1 MGEHPYGQRRLE
13 TAEAKGE
20 RIIAEELGR
29 LCWQETDWVSRR
41 KHDPAKLAIAQR
53 LRKETTLS
61 VKQIAIRLHL
71 GTTRS
76 AGVCRLTASAERAAS
91 NPLQTSLGI

>member
-1 MGEHPYGQRRLE
+1 MNLNYGQLRLE
-13 TAEAKGE
+13 TAAAKGE
-20 RIIAEELGR
+20 RIIAEEPGR
-29 LCWQETDWVSRR
+29 LCWQEADWVSRR

-61 VKQIAIRLHL
+61 VKQIAARLHL

-76 AGVCRLTASAERAAS
+76 AGVCLLAASGARAAPDPRES
-91 NPLQTSLGI
+91 SLGV